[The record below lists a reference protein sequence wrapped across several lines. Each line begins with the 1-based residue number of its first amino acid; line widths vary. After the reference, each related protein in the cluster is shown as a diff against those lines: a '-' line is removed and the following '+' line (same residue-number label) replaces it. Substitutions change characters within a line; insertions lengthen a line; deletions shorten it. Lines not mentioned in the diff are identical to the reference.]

1 MSNQIADGTI
11 KSCYV
16 IKVQNGHL
24 NFILKFAIFVQK
36 RKLYASALCS
46 FKDWATINLP
56 MKKVRRF
63 ASLCEGR
70 VLLAVLVKVDS

>member
-1 MSNQIADGTI
+1 MSNQITKCII

-24 NFILKFAIFVQK
+24 DFILKFAIFVQK

-56 MKKVRRF
+56 MKKGQTVCAF
-63 ASLCEGR
+63 VGGKDVASCFSQG
-70 VLLAVLVKVDS
+70 